1 MKYSGTDNLEIM
13 TCAVKYNKFL
23 VDAIIEHARPNQKV
37 LDFGAGI
44 GLFATK
50 VAAEGLD
57 VSCLEPDKNQAKVI
71 ESKGLRVVCGIDE
84 LSDGSIDY
92 IYTLNVL
99 EHIDNDSQTIHD
111 LKRVLAPEGVLFV
124 YVPAFQILFS
134 SMDKKVGHF
143 RRYRKDHLVRL
154 LEDSGFTVV
163 RAEYVDSLG
172 FFASLL
178 YRVIGSKTGSVN
190 EKTLMLYDRFIFPIS
205 RLLDVMFKG
214 FLGKNVMVFC
224 KK

>member
-1 MKYSGTDNLEIM
+1 MEYSGTDNLEVM
-13 TCAVKYNKFL
+13 ACAVKYNKFL
-23 VDAIIEHARPNQKV
+23 VDAVVEHARPSQRI

-50 VAAEGLD
+50 VAGEGLD
-57 VSCLEPDKNQAKVI
+57 VSCLEPDKNQAEVI
-71 ESKGLRVVCGIDE
+71 GSQGLKVVCSIDE
-84 LSDGSIDY
+84 LSDGSMDY

-111 LKRVLAPEGVLFV
+111 LKRVLVPEGILFI

-143 RRYRKDHLVRL
+143 RRYRKDHLVRM
-154 LEDSGFTVV
+154 LEDAGLTVV

-190 EKTLMLYDRFIFPIS
+190 ERALVFYDRFVFPIS
-205 RLLDVMFKG
+205 RLLDVIFKG
-214 FLGKNVMVFC
+214 LLGKNVMVVC
-224 KK
+224 KR

>member
-1 MKYSGTDNLEIM
+1 MEYSGTDNLEIM

-44 GLFATK
+44 GLFATR

-71 ESKGLRVVCGIDE
+71 ESKGLRVVCSIDE

-111 LKRVLAPEGVLFV
+111 LKRVLVPEGVLFV

-172 FFASLL
+172 FLASLL

-190 EKTLMLYDRFIFPIS
+190 EKTLMFYDRFIFPIS

>member
-1 MKYSGTDNLEIM
+1 MA
-13 TCAVKYNKFL
+13 CAEKYNKFL
-23 VDAIIEHARPNQKV
+23 VDAVIEHARPNQRV

-50 VAAEGLD
+50 VAAEGAD
-57 VSCLEPDKNQAKVI
+57 VSCLELDKNQAKVI
-71 ESKGLRVVCGIDE
+71 ESKGLDVVCGIDE
-84 LSDGSIDY
+84 LPDESIDY

-99 EHIDNDSQTIHD
+99 EHIDNDMQAICD
-111 LKRVLAPEGVLFV
+111 LRRVLVADGVLFI

-143 RRYRKDHLVRL
+143 RRYRKYHLVRL
-154 LEDSGFTVV
+154 LEDAGFSVSK
-163 RAEYVDSLG
+163 AEYVDSLG

-190 EKTLMLYDRFIFPIS
+190 EKALVFYDRF
-205 RLLDVMFKG
+205 
-214 FLGKNVMVFC
+214 
-224 KK
+224 

>member
-1 MKYSGTDNLEIM
+1 MEYSGTDNLEVM
-13 TCAVKYNKFL
+13 ACAVKYNKFL
-23 VDAIIEHARPNQKV
+23 VDAVVEHARPSQRI

-50 VAAEGLD
+50 VAGEGFD

-71 ESKGLRVVCGIDE
+71 GSKGLRVVCGIDE

-99 EHIDNDSQTIHD
+99 EHIDKDSQTIHD
-111 LKRVLAPEGVLFV
+111 LKRVLVPGGVLFV

-143 RRYRKDHLVRL
+143 RRYRKDHLVRM
-154 LEDSGFTVV
+154 LEDAGLTVV

-190 EKTLMLYDRFIFPIS
+190 ERALVFYDRFIFPIS
-205 RLLDVMFKG
+205 RLFDVVFKG
-214 FLGKNVMVFC
+214 ILGKNVMVVC
-224 KK
+224 KR

>member
-1 MKYSGTDNLEIM
+1 MEYSGTDNLEIM
-13 TCAVKYNKFL
+13 ACALNYNKFL
-23 VDAIIEHARPNQKV
+23 VDTVVGRARPDQRV

-44 GLFATK
+44 GLFAKK

-57 VSCLEPDKNQAKVI
+57 VSCLEPDKNQAMII
-71 ESKGLRVVCGIDE
+71 ESQGLKVVRNIDA

-99 EHIDNDSQTIHD
+99 EHIDNDAQAIHD
-111 LKRVLAPEGVLFV
+111 MRRILAPEGILFV

-143 RRYRKDHLVRL
+143 RRYRKSHLVCL
-154 LEDSGFTVV
+154 LEDAGFTVV

-178 YRVIGSKTGSVN
+178 YRIIGNKSGSVN
-190 EKTLMLYDRFIFPIS
+190 EKALVLYDRFIFPVS
-205 RLLDVMFKG
+205 RLLDFVFKR
-214 FLGKNVMVFC
+214 FLGKNVLVIC
-224 KK
+224 RK